1 MKHCKIYVSLR
12 KDTITYNTVIYN
24 KVIKWP
30 AMNF

>member
-24 KVIKWP
+24 KVIK
-30 AMNF
+30 